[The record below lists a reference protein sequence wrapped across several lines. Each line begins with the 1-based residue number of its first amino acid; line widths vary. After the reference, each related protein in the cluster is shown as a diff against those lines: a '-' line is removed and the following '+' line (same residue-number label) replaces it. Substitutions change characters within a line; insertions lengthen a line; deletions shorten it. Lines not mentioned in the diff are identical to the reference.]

1 MATSPTAVTAAR
13 FPAQVGPEPR
23 SAIVAGLA
31 FLEASA
37 APTWGVCGLRDWFAQ
52 HLVEPG
58 YMRSPL
64 QVHEPSAGSV
74 TLYASDA
81 ESLTSQAN
89 LPRVLGTARI
99 RIISA
104 LRGLNASPTDDRF
117 LAAAIFAGR
126 VRRRRVHSESRWVA
140 QPEPTA
146 PLSGIVLS
154 LFAVDV
160 LSHREE
166 YDNHLSVCDICNR
179 ITFQESALRR
189 KSCPDHLPHESGFT
203 RRVTPPER
211 KRGA

>member
-13 FPAQVGPEPR
+13 FPVQVGPQNR
-23 SAIVAGLA
+23 AAITAGLA
-31 FLEASA
+31 FLDASA
-37 APTWGVCGLRDWFAQ
+37 VPSWGIDGLRSWFAE

-58 YMRSPL
+58 HMRSPL
-64 QVHEPSAGSV
+64 LVTEPSAGSV
-74 TLYASDA
+74 TLHGSGA
-81 ESLTSQAN
+81 ESLTSQSN
-89 LPRVLGTARI
+89 LPRVLTAARI

-104 LRGLNASPTDDRF
+104 LRGLIASPTDDRF

-126 VRRRRVHSESRWVA
+126 VRRRRVQSENRWVA

-146 PLSGIVLS
+146 PLSGVVLS

-160 LSHREE
+160 LSYRDE
-166 YDNHLSVCDICNR
+166 YDKHLCVCDVCNR
-179 ITFQESALRR
+179 ITFQESAFRR

-203 RRVTPPER
+203 RRVLPPER